1 MPTWHEGAENSI
13 MWGAMRI
20 GYRFTLASGQQKVFE
35 INLEPATLSLEAKP
49 ADPPAWT
56 ELKNEQ
62 CSNCPLSADRYRHCP
77 VAVQLVQVIDQF
89 KDDISFHEAEISITA
104 AGREYRK
111 HAPLQTGISG
121 LIGVV
126 MVTSGCPILDKLR
139 PMVRTHLPFAAVNE
153 TMYRAISMYL
163 LAQFFIHKR
172 GGKPDWELKDLVKIY
187 DEISTVN
194 RHFAKRLKTI
204 QIEDASLNALVSLDC
219 FAAMAVGSIVD
230 NSLDEIE
237 ALFTAYLEEGTK
249 PAEPAR

>member
-1 MPTWHEGAENSI
+1 MAPERRKFHHV
-13 MWGAMRI
+13 GAMRI
-20 GYRFTLASGQQKVFE
+20 GYRFTLASGEQKVFE
-35 INLEPATLSLEAKP
+35 LNFDPATLSLATKP
-49 ADPPAWT
+49 SDPPPWT

-77 VAVQLVQVIDQF
+77 VAVQLVEVIDQF
-89 KDDISFHEAEISITA
+89 KDHISFHEAEISISTS
-104 AGREYRK
+104 GREYRK

-139 PMVRTHLPFAAVNE
+139 PMVRTHLPFAAINE

-163 LAQFFIHKR
+163 LAQYFVQKR

-194 RHFAKRLKTI
+194 LHFARRLKTI

-219 FAAMAVGSIVD
+219 FAAMAAGSIVD

-237 ALFTAYLEEGTK
+237 SLFTAYLEETSK
-249 PAEPAR
+249 PSDRAG